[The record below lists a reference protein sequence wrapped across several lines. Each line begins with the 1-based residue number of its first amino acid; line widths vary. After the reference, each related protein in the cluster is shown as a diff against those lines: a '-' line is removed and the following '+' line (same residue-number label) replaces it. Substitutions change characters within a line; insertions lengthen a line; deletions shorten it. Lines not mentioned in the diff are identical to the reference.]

1 MYVTLLTGTVSCLI
15 DPYII
20 FYLQRGL
27 DGAALALVLSRV
39 GIAGMAL
46 WFIISRHPSMAR
58 QNWATLTALLN
69 PFFNIALPVM
79 LAQITT
85 PFGNYVMIS
94 LISAYGDSAVAA

>member
-27 DGAALALVLSRV
+27 DGAALALILSRV

-46 WFIISRHPSMAR
+46 WFVISRHPSMAR
-58 QNWATLTALLN
+58 PNWAALTALLN

-85 PFGNYVMIS
+85 PFGNYIMIS
-94 LISAYGDSAVAA
+94 LISAYGDSAVGA